1 MSTET
6 EGIKVRVPSNLS
18 LRDVIMFITVAVSV
32 TAAWGMISTRLTI
45 VEKELIHASKSI
57 EEVKQHMKD
66 VDKTI
71 TQNEVRLRE
80 NEQMTENLWR
90 TVQELQNGKK

>member
-32 TAAWGMISTRLTI
+32 TAAWGMISTRMSI
-45 VEKELIHASKSI
+45 VEKELIHTSKTI
-57 EEVKQHMKD
+57 EEVKQRSGEQ
-66 VDKTI
+66 DKTI
-71 TQNEVRLRE
+71 MRNEVRLRE

-90 TVQELQNGKK
+90 TVRELQNGKK

>member
-1 MSTET
+1 MSTEN

-32 TAAWGMISTRLTI
+32 TAAWGMISTRMSI
-45 VEKELIHASKSI
+45 VEKELIHTSKTI
-57 EEVKQHMKD
+57 EEVKQRSGEQ
-66 VDKTI
+66 DKTI
-71 TQNEVRLRE
+71 MRNEVRLRE

-90 TVQELQNGKK
+90 TVRELQNGKK

>member
-32 TAAWGMISTRLTI
+32 TAAWGMIGTRLTI
-45 VEKELIHASKSI
+45 VEKELIHTSKSI
-57 EEVKQHMKD
+57 EEVKQRLKD
-66 VDKTI
+66 MDKTI
-71 TQNEVRLRE
+71 AQNDIRLRE

-90 TVQELQNGKK
+90 TVRELQNGKK